1 VHVPG
6 FVATV
11 AGEGRSGFSFLADW
25 RHSSAVNVGDRS
37 IVLIGFMGTGKS
49 SAGRHLEKLLG
60 WPVFDTDAMIADRLG
75 MPVAEIFSRFGEE
88 RFRAE
93 ETLALEKIEPVSPS
107 IIVTGGG
114 AILRPQNVVRL
125 RELGTVVCLTANLA
139 AMRQRLKPVANR
151 PLLQSESPEASIES
165 LLRRREPLYEAAA
178 DFTIDTSSLTHA
190 QVAESIRQSLALT
203 P

>member
-1 VHVPG
+1 
-6 FVATV
+6 
-11 AGEGRSGFSFLADW
+11 
-25 RHSSAVNVGDRS
+25 
-37 IVLIGFMGTGKS
+37 
-49 SAGRHLEKLLG
+49 
-60 WPVFDTDAMIADRLG
+60 
-75 MPVAEIFSRFGEE
+75 
-88 RFRAE
+88 
-93 ETLALEKIEPVSPS
+93 
-107 IIVTGGG
+107 VTGGG